1 MNRLIFCVVIIVL
14 LISCSKDVAPLVPPA
29 APSDLKTVLYPN
41 EVGVEWTVNS
51 TTELGFN
58 VERKTGA
65 SDYTL
70 LHTVLTNA
78 FHSGGYPDYDVLP
91 GTTYSYRVNAYNSA
105 GISAYSNET
114 SVITPGL
121 PTLTT
126 SAVSAITSTTASS
139 GGNVTSDGG
148 SQIRARGIA

>member
-58 VERKTGA
+58 VERKTGT

-70 LHTVLTNA
+70 CILFWQMHFIQVAIPTMTFCQVQLILT
-78 FHSGGYPDYDVLP
+78 G
-91 GTTYSYRVNAYNSA
+91 
-105 GISAYSNET
+105 
-114 SVITPGL
+114 
-121 PTLTT
+121 
-126 SAVSAITSTTASS
+126 
-139 GGNVTSDGG
+139 
-148 SQIRARGIA
+148 